1 MSTTPE
7 VLGQRAEIS
16 RRSALQLLA
25 SATGVTILAAC
36 TGTPTPNAVTTTVP
50 SSVSLAPAATPQAAP
65 PKAGGMLRM
74 SSPGDITTTD
84 GNFRDGNAF
93 DSLWQ
98 VYDRLTFYNDKLE
111 PQPMLA
117 ESWDLSN
124 DLKQI
129 KLSLRKGV
137 QWHSGREF
145 TSDDVKWSITRT
157 QDPKVAAGNFSTQS
171 SWFTT
176 MDTPDK
182 YTIVLASQQP
192 LPGLFDFFE
201 YYNILD
207 RVSVEA
213 PDAKSK
219 AVGTGPFQLVEW
231 VQGDHL
237 TFSKNPNYW
246 QAGKP
251 YLDGMTSIVT
261 GDASARMVAFEA
273 GQTDVI
279 RTPSWSDMARLKA
292 DPTFQAITNPL
303 SGSFYNASFNTT
315 MPPTDNKL
323 VRQALNFAM
332 DRKRFADT
340 VMYGF
345 TQPEVLLWKPSSPA
359 YDASKN
365 SVYDFDLDRAAS
377 LLEQANVSSIEM
389 DYIVSPVYDELYQF
403 GQIYQ
408 ADLAKIGVKLNVKQL
423 ELAVWFDQANNSRYV
438 GVSVNNGPYGQL
450 EPVTNYT
457 SSGLYNPARN
467 NAGFKTD
474 AYVQLVNQAATEP
487 DAARRKQ
494 VYRQLND
501 LLVDEAFCVA
511 MATGAPRMLARS
523 NVHGI
528 GYTLHEGFT
537 WSDVWIG

>member
-1 MSTTPE
+1 MWRHARVHRSQTRSARPPR
-7 VLGQRAEIS
+7 QCRRPRQS
-16 RRSALQLLA
+16 RRNRRLA
-25 SATGVTILAAC
+25 GRCAC
-36 TGTPTPNAVTTTVP
+36 H
-50 SSVSLAPAATPQAAP
+50 
-65 PKAGGMLRM
+65 R
-74 SSPGDITTTD
+74 PGDITTTD

-117 ESWDLSN
+117 ESWDVSR
-124 DLKQI
+124 DLKQV
-129 KLSLRKGV
+129 KLTLRKGV

-157 QDPKVAAGNFSTQS
+157 KDPKVAAGNFSTQS
-171 SWFTT
+171 SWFTS
-176 MDTPDK
+176 METPDK
-182 YTIVLASQQP
+182 YTVVLTSEQP

-207 RVSVEA
+207 RVSVES
-213 PDAKSK
+213 PDAKST
-219 AVGTGPFQLVEW
+219 AVGTGPFKLVEW

-237 TFSKNPNYW
+237 TFTRNQNYW
-246 QAGKP
+246 QSGKP
-251 YLDGMTSIVT
+251 YLDGLTSIVT

-273 GQTDVI
+273 GQVDVI
-279 RTPSWSDMARLKA
+279 RTPSWSDMARLKS
-292 DPTFQAITNPL
+292 DPSFQAITNPL

-315 MPPTDNKL
+315 LPPTDNKF

-345 TQPEVLLWKPSSPA
+345 AQPEVLLWKPSSPA

-365 SVYDFDLDRAAS
+365 SAYDFDLDKAAA
-377 LLEQANVSSIEM
+377 LLKQANASSLEM
-389 DYIVSPVYDELYQF
+389 DYIVSPVYDELNQF

-408 ADLAKIGVKLNVKQL
+408 ADLARIGVKLNVKKL
-423 ELAVWFDQANNSRYV
+423 ELAVWFDQANNAKYI

-450 EPVTNYT
+450 EPLTNFT
-457 SSGLYNPARN
+457 SSGLFNPARN
-467 NAGFKTD
+467 NAAFKTD
-474 AYVQLVNQAATEP
+474 AYVQLINQAAAEP
-487 DAARRKQ
+487 DAAKRKQ
-494 VYRQLND
+494 VYGQLND
-501 LLVDEAFCVA
+501 LMVDEVFCVA
-511 MATGAPRMLARS
+511 MASGAPRMLARS

-537 WSDVWIG
+537 WSDVWVG